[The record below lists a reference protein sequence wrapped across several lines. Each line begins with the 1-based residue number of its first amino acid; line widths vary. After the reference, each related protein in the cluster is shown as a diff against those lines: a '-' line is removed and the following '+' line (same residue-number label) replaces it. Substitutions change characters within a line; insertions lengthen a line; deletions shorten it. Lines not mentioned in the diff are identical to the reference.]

1 MKTGELV
8 NMKWKKIAAGMFVS
22 VGLIS
27 ATAAAQGMYVMSS
40 YDPDLGG
47 RVEISGTAKVGEDI
61 TMQVVPYDKNVET
74 MKVEEANQSAVYYIT
89 AADKDGNFTCEI
101 GLPAYWENGLYKVLL
116 YQEDTVAESRFSY
129 SVMDAASLKALN
141 LAKNPEE
148 IAAMLMQLGA
158 EAEHSEKYG
167 KRISDYLYQSRP
179 AAGYTEKSFLNRY
192 TAALALYMMK
202 DGDMESDDVF
212 TKFAAYFDID
222 GAEDYENESAAVKKE
237 VGRLMKKLAVGDKEA
252 GAFYR
257 HCLLLAGINA
267 AETLDM
273 RQSVILEHKD
283 VLGLDLSDYNAI
295 SGDYRKAMVFEKM
308 GKGPFEDDKEIARRF
323 HEAAREIRNSQAE
336 SGSGGSG
343 AYGGSGGSRG
353 SGGSGSYGGGFA
365 IDEKTENTPNTDLP
379 PDKTEFSDI
388 TGHWAYEAVSALRAS
403 RIVNGFPNGRFMPD
417 QSVSRA
423 EFAKMIC
430 LAMQIDTAGGAAD
443 FFDVSDG
450 AWYASYIKALADKGI
465 VTGFSDGGFHPDEV
479 ISRQD
484 AAVMLWRCLYG
495 GQTESDRK
503 DAVFHDFSEVDGY
516 AKTAVLG
523 LYEKGLVSGYEN
535 RFYPKTEITR
545 AEAAQLLYRCMN

>member
-1 MKTGELV
+1 
-8 NMKWKKIAAGMFVS
+8 MKWKKIAAGMFVS

-40 YDPDLGG
+40 YDPNLGG

-179 AAGYTEKSFLNRY
+179 AAGYTEKSFLDGY
-192 TAALALYMMK
+192 TAVLALFMMK
-202 DGDMESDDVF
+202 DGDMESDDVL
-212 TKFAAYFDID
+212 TKFAAYFGIG

-237 VGRLMKKLAVGDKEA
+237 VGRLMKKLTIGDKEV

-257 HCLLLAGINA
+257 YCLLLARINA
-267 AETLDM
+267 AETVDM
-273 RQSVILEHKD
+273 RQRVILEHKD

-295 SGDYRKAMVFEKM
+295 SGDYRKALVFERM

-336 SGSGGSG
+336 SGSGGSSG
-343 AYGGSGGSRG
+343 ASGGSGGAGG
-353 SGGSGSYGGGFA
+353 SAGSGSYGGGFA
-365 IDEKTENTPNTDLP
+365 IDEKTEREPDTDLL
-379 PDKTEFSDI
+379 PDKTEFSDM
-388 TGHWAYEAVSALRAS
+388 TGHWAYEAVSALHAS
-403 RIVNGFPNGRFMPD
+403 RIVNGFPDGRFMPD

-430 LAMQIDTAGGAAD
+430 LAMQIDTAAGAAE
-443 FFDVSDG
+443 FFDVSDS
-450 AWYASYIKALADKGI
+450 AWYAPYIKALADNGI
-465 VTGFSDGGFHPDEV
+465 VTGFSDGGFHPDEG

-495 GQTESDRK
+495 GQTGSDRE
-503 DAVFHDFSEVDGY
+503 DRVFDDLSEIDGY

-523 LYEKGLVSGYEN
+523 LYAKGLVSGYEN
-535 RFYPKTEITR
+535 RFHPKTEITR
-545 AEAAQLLYRCMN
+545 AEAAQLLHRCMN

>member
-1 MKTGELV
+1 
-8 NMKWKKIAAGMFVS
+8 MKWKKIAAGMFVS

-89 AADKDGNFTCEI
+89 ATDKDGNFTCEI

-179 AAGYTEKSFLNRY
+179 AAGYTEKSFLDGY
-192 TAALALYMMK
+192 TAALALFMMK
-202 DGDMESDDVF
+202 DGDMESDDVL
-212 TKFAAYFDID
+212 TKFAAYFDIG

-237 VGRLMKKLAVGDKEA
+237 VGRLMKKLTIGDKEA

-257 HCLLLAGINA
+257 YCLLLARINA
-267 AETLDM
+267 AETVDM
-273 RQSVILEHKD
+273 RQRVILEHKD

-295 SGDYRKAMVFEKM
+295 SGDYRKALVFERM

-336 SGSGGSG
+336 SGSGGSSG
-343 AYGGSGGSRG
+343 ASGGSGGAGG
-353 SGGSGSYGGGFA
+353 SAGSGSYGGGFA
-365 IDEKTENTPNTDLP
+365 IDEKTEREPDTDLL
-379 PDKTEFSDI
+379 PDKTEFSDM
-388 TGHWAYEAVSALRAS
+388 TGHWAYEAVSALHAS
-403 RIVNGFPNGRFMPD
+403 RIVNGFPDGRFMPD

-430 LAMQIDTAGGAAD
+430 LAMQIDTAAGAAE
-443 FFDVSDG
+443 FFDVSDS
-450 AWYASYIKALADKGI
+450 AWYAPYIKALADNGI
-465 VTGFSDGGFHPDEV
+465 VTGFSDGGFHPDEG

-495 GQTESDRK
+495 GQTGSDRE
-503 DAVFHDFSEVDGY
+503 DRVFDDLSEIDGY

-523 LYEKGLVSGYEN
+523 LYAKGLVSGYEN
-535 RFYPKTEITR
+535 RFHPKTEITR
-545 AEAAQLLYRCMN
+545 AEAAQLLHRCMN

>member
-1 MKTGELV
+1 
-8 NMKWKKIAAGMFVS
+8 MKWKKIAAGMFVS

-40 YDPDLGG
+40 YDPNLGG

-179 AAGYTEKSFLNRY
+179 AAGYTEKSFLDGY
-192 TAALALYMMK
+192 TAVLALFMMK

-237 VGRLMKKLAVGDKEA
+237 VGRLMKKLTIGDKEV

-257 HCLLLAGINA
+257 YCLLLARINA
-267 AETLDM
+267 AETVDM
-273 RQSVILEHKD
+273 RQRVILEHKD

-295 SGDYRKAMVFEKM
+295 SGDYRKALVFERM

-336 SGSGGSG
+336 SGSGGSSG
-343 AYGGSGGSRG
+343 ASGGSGGAGG
-353 SGGSGSYGGGFA
+353 SAGSGSYGGGFA
-365 IDEKTENTPNTDLP
+365 IDEKTEREPDTDLL
-379 PDKTEFSDI
+379 PDKTEFSDM
-388 TGHWAYEAVSALRAS
+388 TGHWAYEAVSALHAS
-403 RIVNGFPNGRFMPD
+403 RIVNGFPDGRFMPD

-430 LAMQIDTAGGAAD
+430 LAMQIDTAAGAAE
-443 FFDVSDG
+443 FFDVSDS
-450 AWYASYIKALADKGI
+450 AWYAPYIKALADNGI
-465 VTGFSDGGFHPDEV
+465 VTGFSDGGFHPDEG

-495 GQTESDRK
+495 GQTGSDRE
-503 DAVFHDFSEVDGY
+503 DRVFDDLSEIDGY

-523 LYEKGLVSGYEN
+523 LYAKGLVSGYEN
-535 RFYPKTEITR
+535 RFHPKTEITR
-545 AEAAQLLYRCMN
+545 AEAAQLLHRCMN